1 MTTTIRNYCRTVSIL
16 TVLGIFL
23 LGSVNGQDKR
33 PTQTDPPNTE
43 GILFTQTS
51 IKSPSLKA
59 EKPLDFTVTGR
70 VTDGA
75 TGDPLIGVTVT
86 GKGTTRGALTN
97 DSGDYSVNLTDGTT
111 TLVFSYIGY
120 AKQEVAIAGNS
131 VVNVAMATEVSSLE
145 EVVVVGYGTQKKRD
159 VTGAI
164 ATLDADKINSI
175 PVASGV
181 QAMQGQVAGVDI
193 QSAGGRP
200 GQAPTIR
207 IRGRRSISASND
219 PLFVI
224 DGIPQTSGTA
234 SIVDI
239 NPQDIASMEILKD
252 AAATAIYGSRGAN
265 GVVIITTKRG
275 SVGRTIVSY
284 DGYVGRTTAIT
295 NIDMMNAEEF
305 SNMRREA
312 FRNGFDGEIPADEDI
327 FGDVQQEAI
336 ALGND
341 IDWQELVLKDGFQ
354 TNHQIGV
361 RGGTEKTQFNMSVGY
376 FSEDGI
382 IDNMDYTRIS
392 GRLNLDHKI
401 TDRFKTGV
409 SFTLSNSTQNFGSSA
424 VMGEA
429 LGNVPL
435 AIPYQ
440 EDGVTPRFLPTNDG
454 IRTNPLN
461 EILDNAYLDERK
473 VTRIFAPIYL
483 QVDVLEGLKF
493 TSTFGPDIRYRQRG
507 EFRSSLTND
516 NRGGPADA
524 EIEND
529 LDVGFTLENLLNYT
543 KAIGN
548 SNLGVTLLQSIQTF
562 RNEDHYSAV
571 ANLPYESQLFYNMG
585 TGAVKGNIRSRLTE
599 WALASFMGRV
609 NYDIAGKYNIQATL
623 RADGSSRLSG
633 NKWRYFPGLSAGWQ
647 IGQDLF
653 SGVTALNSL
662 KLRASYG
669 EVGNTSVN
677 PYQTAGRL
685 ARTVYSFGGSNAFG
699 FGLNEIPNPD
709 LDWEVS
715 KTFDVGLDFDILN
728 GRING
733 SIDWYR
739 TNTTDILLNRNL
751 PPTSGYNSI
760 LQNVGST
767 RSTGMELG
775 LSAAIVETQDF
786 SWSIDW
792 NISGYREEITE
803 LALTDAEGNP
813 TDDVGNRWF
822 IGQPIRVWY
831 DYNNIGIYG
840 TNEADLAAS
849 AEQKVPGEIKLE
861 DLDGD
866 GIITGDDRKII
877 GTDVPDFLGGITTN
891 VAYKGFDF
899 SAFFFYRQ
907 GQTIYSNFHVGNN
920 SLFARYNNLNV
931 DYWTV
936 NNQTGTYP
944 RPNQNQ
950 ERPRN
955 NTTMGYFDGSYVKL
969 RNVTLGYTV
978 PNEIAEALKMSS
990 LRFYVSGQNLWFATK
1005 FETFDPEVDNPNTQS
1020 NPSLGA
1026 GTTPS
1031 TRLILAGLKIQ
1042 F

>member
-1 MTTTIRNYCRTVSIL
+1 MKYLFKPRSIWKSLMMLCTLAFFMCAGYTVHAQSRTVNGTISDEAGNGL
-16 TVLGIFL
+16 QGA
-23 LGSVNGQDKR
+23 SVAVQ
-33 PTQTDPPNTE
+33 
-43 GILFTQTS
+43 
-51 IKSPSLKA
+51 
-59 EKPLDFTVTGR
+59 
-70 VTDGA
+70 
-75 TGDPLIGVTVT
+75 
-86 GKGTTRGALTN
+86 GTTVGTLSNADGSFRLEVPGNDAVLIISYVGYERQEITVGTN
-97 DSGDYSVNLTDGTT
+97 SNFTITMKED
-111 TLVFSYIGY
+111 I
-120 AKQEVAIAGNS
+120 
-131 VVNVAMATEVSSLE
+131 SLLD

-164 ATLDADKINSI
+164 STIDGEKIGKI
-175 PVASGV
+175 PVASSV
-181 QAMQGQVAGVDI
+181 QSMQGQVAGVDI

-224 DGIPQTSGTA
+224 DGIPQTSGTFA
-234 SIVDI
+234 IVDI
-239 NPQDIASMEILKD
+239 NPQDIESMEVLKD

-275 SVGRTIVSY
+275 YVGKTTVSY
-284 DGYVGRTTAIT
+284 DGYVGMTEAIT
-295 NIDMMNAEEF
+295 NIDMMNADQW
-305 SNMRREA
+305 SAMRREA
-312 FRNGFDGEIPADEDI
+312 FRNGFDGQIPPDNEI
-327 FGDVQQEAI
+327 FDVIHEEAR
-336 ALGND
+336 AAGVD
-341 IDWQELVLKDGFQ
+341 VDWQDLVLEDGWQ

-361 RGGTEKTQFNMSVGY
+361 RGGSATTQFNLSVGY
-376 FSEDGI
+376 FNEDGI
-382 IDNMDYTRIS
+382 IDGMDYERVT

-401 TDRFKTGV
+401 NDIFKAGV
-409 SFTLSNSTQNFGSSA
+409 SFTVSNSTQNFGSSA

-435 AIPYQ
+435 AIVYQ
-440 EDGVTPRFLPTNDG
+440 EDGTTPRFLPTNDG

-461 EILDNAYLDERK
+461 EILPNAYVDERK
-473 VTRIFAPIYL
+473 ATRIFSPVYL
-483 QVDVLEGLKF
+483 QVTPFDGFTF
-493 TSTFGPDIRYRQRG
+493 TSTFGPDIRFRQRG
-507 EFRSSLTND
+507 EFRGSLTND

-524 EIEND
+524 EIENNM
-529 LDVGFTLENLLNYT
+529 DVGFTLENLFNY
-543 KAIGN
+543 KRDIGN
-548 SNLGVTLLQSIQTF
+548 SVLGVTFLQSIQTF
-562 RNEDHYSAV
+562 RAEDHYSSV
-571 ANLPYESQLFYNMG
+571 ANLPYESQLFYNLG
-585 TGAVKGNIRSRLTE
+585 TGAVKGNIASDLTE
-599 WALASFMGRV
+599 WSLASFMGRV

-633 NKWRYFPGLSAGWQ
+633 DKWRYFPGLSVGWQ
-647 IGQDLF
+647 IGDDLF
-653 SGVTALNSL
+653 SGVDALSSL

-669 EVGNTSVN
+669 EVGNTSVA

-685 ARTVYSFGGSNAFG
+685 ARTVYSFGGANAFG

-715 KTFDVGLDFDILN
+715 KTVDIGLDYDFMN
-728 GRING
+728 GRFRG
-733 SIDWYR
+733 SLDWYR
-739 TNTTDILLNRNL
+739 TNTEDILLARNL
-751 PPTSGYNSI
+751 PPTSGYSSI

-767 RSTGMELG
+767 RSTGLEFALT
-775 LSAAIVETQDF
+775 AAIVETRDF

-803 LALTDAEGNP
+803 LALTDADGNP
-813 TDDVGNRWF
+813 TDDIGNRWF
-822 IGQPIRVWY
+822 IGEPIRVWF

-840 TNEADLAAS
+840 TAEADLAAS
-849 AEQKVPGEIKLE
+849 AEQKLPGEIKLE
-861 DLDGD
+861 DIDGD
-866 GIITGDDRKII
+866 GIITAADRKII

-891 VAYKGFDF
+891 FNYKGFDL

-931 DYWTV
+931 DYWTID
-936 NNQTGTYP
+936 NQSGTYP

-969 RNVTLGYTV
+969 RNVTLGYTFPTAV
-978 PNEIAEALKMSS
+978 TEKLSMSG
-990 LRFYVSGQNLWFATK
+990 LRIYVSGQNLWFITN
-1005 FETFDPEVDNPNTQS
+1005 FDTFDPEVDNPNTGS

-1031 TRLILAGLKIQ
+1031 TRLILAGLKID